1 MSIAVKNETHD
12 VAILERQLVT
22 LQRRLRKIVEQ
33 DRLAELIPIW
43 KRPGW
48 TTPAEFFLVRE
59 ALTGIDAQV
68 RNLEK
73 NINVAIEGSELVG
86 AQFEG

>member
-1 MSIAVKNETHD
+1 MSIAIKAETHD
-12 VAILERQLVT
+12 VAILERQLVS
-22 LQRRLRKIVEQ
+22 LQRRLRKLVEQ
-33 DRLAELIPIW
+33 DRLADLIPIW

-59 ALTGIDAQV
+59 ALNGVDVQV

-73 NINVAIEGSELVG
+73 NINLVVEGSDLVG
-86 AQFEG
+86 REF